1 MSKSIIDYLKEVPD
15 PRGAQ
20 GSRDDLWQILLII
33 IMGIMSGYK
42 DYRPLERFVERYR
55 RTLIKLL
62 ALKHGTVPS
71 YSTLRRMMIDV
82 DYAALNSAFN
92 NWAQEQPRPRGAA
105 IAGDG
110 KSLRNTVSNGD
121 NNKQNFISMVSLFS
135 QEQGVVVATAIM
147 ENKKESEICVI
158 QQLLSQLNLENHVFT
173 MDALHCQKK
182 TIETIVESNNDYII
196 KVKKNQ
202 PKLQEA
208 IRVQTDEETAIQ
220 VKVEDDLSKGRKV
233 QRLVEVFAP
242 PENIDSKWK
251 GVESV
256 IRVTRSG
263 ERDGESYST
272 LSYYLSSLPPKSARI
287 AKVIRGHWQVENRLH
302 WVKDVI
308 FNEDKSP
315 QKAGN
320 APINLSIIKTWV
332 LSVFRLH
339 GFDSIKGAIDQFSGN
354 IPAMWSLLI

>member
-1 MSKSIIDYLKEVPD
+1 
-15 PRGAQ
+15 
-20 GSRDDLWQILLII
+20 
-33 IMGIMSGYK
+33 
-42 DYRPLERFVERYR
+42 
-55 RTLIKLL
+55 
-62 ALKHGTVPS
+62 
-71 YSTLRRMMIDV
+71 
-82 DYAALNSAFN
+82 
-92 NWAQEQPRPRGAA
+92 
-105 IAGDG
+105 
-110 KSLRNTVSNGD
+110 
-121 NNKQNFISMVSLFS
+121 
-135 QEQGVVVATAIM
+135 M

-182 TIETIVESNNDYII
+182 TVEAIVESNNDYII

-242 PENIDSKWK
+242 PQNIESKWK
-251 GVESV
+251 GVGSV

-272 LSYYLSSLPPKSARI
+272 LSYYLSSLPPKSERI
-287 AKVIRGHWQVENRLH
+287 AKLIRGHWQVENRLH

-308 FNEDKSP
+308 FDEDKSP

-320 APINLSIIKTWV
+320 APINLSIMKTWV
-332 LSVFRLH
+332 LSVFRYH
-339 GFDSIKGAIDQFSGN
+339 GFDSIKGAIDHFSGN
-354 IPAMWSLLI
+354 IPTMWSLLI

>member
-1 MSKSIIDYLKEVPD
+1 VGREYLKEVPD
-15 PRGAQ
+15 PRKAR
-20 GSRDDLWQILLII
+20 GSRDELWQILLII
-33 IMGIMSGYK
+33 IMGIMSGQK
-42 DYRPLERFVERYR
+42 GYRELERFVERHR
-55 RTLIKLL
+55 RSLIKLL
-62 ALKHGTVPS
+62 ALKQGTAPS
-71 YSTLRRMMIDV
+71 YSTLRRIMMNV
-82 DYAALNSAFN
+82 DYTKLNGAFN
-92 NWAQEQPRPRGAA
+92 SWAQEQTIATGAA

-110 KSLRNTVSNGD
+110 KSLRNTVSNAD
-121 NNKQNFISMVSLFS
+121 NNQQNFISMVSLFS

-158 QQLLSQLNLENHVFT
+158 QQLLSQLKLENHVFT

-182 TIETIVESNNDYII
+182 TVETIIESNNDYII

-208 IRVQTDEETAIQ
+208 IRVQTEQETAIQ
-220 VKVEDDLSKGRKV
+220 VKVEKDTSKGRKV

-242 PENIDSKWK
+242 PANIDSSWK
-251 GVESV
+251 DVQSV

-263 ERDGESYST
+263 ERDGKPYRT
-272 LSYYLSSLPPKSARI
+272 LSYYFSSLPPKSERI
-287 AKVIRGHWQVENRLH
+287 AKVIQGHWQVENRLH

-308 FNEDKSP
+308 FDEDKSP

-332 LSVFRLH
+332 LSVFRIH
-339 GFDSIKGAIDQFSGN
+339 GYDSIKGAIDQISHN
-354 IPAMWSLLI
+354 IPSMWSLLI

>member
-33 IMGIMSGYK
+33 IMGIMSGK
-42 DYRPLERFVERYR
+42 HTYRGLERFVERHR
-55 RTLIKLL
+55 RNLIKQL
-62 ALKHGTVPS
+62 ALRQGTAPS
-71 YSTLRRMMIDV
+71 YSTVRRIMINV
-82 DYAALNSAFN
+82 DYAKLNSAFN
-92 NWAQEQPRPRGAA
+92 TWAQEQPIPRGAA

-110 KSLRNTVSNGD
+110 KSLRNTVSNAD

-182 TIETIVESNNDYII
+182 TVEAIVESNNDYII

-208 IRVQTDEETAIQ
+208 IRVQSEQETAIQ
-220 VKVEDDLSKGRKV
+220 VNIEDDPSKGRKV
-233 QRLVEVFAP
+233 QRLVEVFTP
-242 PENIDSKWK
+242 PEDIDSSWK

-263 ERDGESYST
+263 ERDGKCYST
-272 LSYYLSSLPPKSARI
+272 LSYYFSSLPPTSERI
-287 AKVIRGHWQVENRLH
+287 AKVIRGHWQIENRLH

-308 FNEDKSP
+308 FDEDKSP
-315 QKAGN
+315 QRAGN

-339 GFDSIKGAIDQFSGN
+339 GFDSIKGAIDQFSN
-354 IPAMWSLLI
+354 NVPAMWSLLT

>member
-33 IMGIMSGYK
+33 IMGIMSGK
-42 DYRPLERFVERYR
+42 HTYRGLERFIERHR
-55 RTLIKLL
+55 RNLIKQL
-62 ALKHGTVPS
+62 ALRQGTAPS
-71 YSTLRRMMIDV
+71 YSTVRRIMINV
-82 DYAALNSAFN
+82 DYAKLNSAFN
-92 NWAQEQPRPRGAA
+92 TWAQEQPIPRGAA

-110 KSLRNTVSNGD
+110 KSLRNTVSNAD

-182 TIETIVESNNDYII
+182 TVEAIVESNNDYII

-208 IRVQTDEETAIQ
+208 IRVQSEQETAIQ
-220 VKVEDDLSKGRKV
+220 VNIEDDPSKGRKV
-233 QRLVEVFAP
+233 QRLVEVFTP
-242 PENIDSKWK
+242 PEDIDSSWK

-263 ERDGESYST
+263 ERDGKCYST
-272 LSYYLSSLPPKSARI
+272 LSYYLSSLPPTSERI

-308 FNEDKSP
+308 FDEDKSP
-315 QKAGN
+315 QRAGN

-339 GFDSIKGAIDQFSGN
+339 GFDSIKGAIDQFSN
-354 IPAMWSLLI
+354 NVPAMWSLLT

>member
-42 DYRPLERFVERYR
+42 GYRGLDRFVERHR

-62 ALKHGTVPS
+62 ALKQGTVPS

-82 DYAALNSAFN
+82 DYAKLISAFN
-92 NWAQEQPRPRGAA
+92 SWVQEQPMARGAA

-110 KSLRNTVSNGD
+110 KSLRNTVSNAE
-121 NNKQNFISMVSLFS
+121 NNQQNFISMVSLFS
-135 QEQGVVVATAIM
+135 QQQGVVVAAAIM

-182 TIETIVESNNDYII
+182 TVEAIVQSNNDYII

-208 IRVQTDEETAIQ
+208 IRVHTEKEPAIQ
-220 VKVEDDLSKGRKV
+220 VNIEEDTSKGRKV

-242 PENIDSKWK
+242 PANIDSSWK
-251 GVESV
+251 EVESV
-256 IRVTRSG
+256 IRVNRSG
-263 ERDGESYST
+263 ERDGKSYST
-272 LSYYLSSLPPKSARI
+272 LSYYFSSLPPTSRRI

-308 FNEDKSP
+308 FDEDKSP
-315 QKAGN
+315 QRAGN

-332 LSVFRLH
+332 LSVFRLN
-339 GFDSIKGAIDQFSGN
+339 GFDSIKGAIDQLSHN
-354 IPAMWSLLI
+354 IPAMWSLVT